1 MLCPPSWSDRCETH
15 RCARVGRFAGHEPIL
30 AFRAIRDPAQT
41 SIIGSRPR
49 NPEQMRGGFSQKFA
63 PRETLMNLVTAFT
76 SIVGLLGV
84 YKDEVRG
91 REGQDFNRYI
101 DWVRRQEHHHL
112 VDLILN
118 DQELSRSI
126 RVLVEDEHGE
136 VMARLRELDKTLSS
150 VASHMAAFKPLADAM
165 RVKSGLS
172 DQAISILQQSNRA
185 NASHIRELR
194 TSSGHRFNLH
204 PADNPNAFGTLEIAE
219 SRFIEDDFDSLCQ
232 LGLLRQLH
240 HTPGRRVYRLTRAG
254 AAVGN
259 YASCA
264 AEARSDT

>member
-1 MLCPPSWSDRCETH
+1 
-15 RCARVGRFAGHEPIL
+15 
-30 AFRAIRDPAQT
+30 
-41 SIIGSRPR
+41 
-49 NPEQMRGGFSQKFA
+49 
-63 PRETLMNLVTAFT
+63 MNLVTAFT